1 MGSKDPDMY
10 FFKTIDLI
18 YLHHRKF
25 TKCKLAKT
33 GKPGTHRE
41 ALCMLQETSLVN

>member
-1 MGSKDPDMY
+1 MGSKDPYMC

-25 TKCKLAKT
+25 TKCKLAKI
-33 GKPGTHRE
+33 GKSGSHRE
-41 ALCMLQETSLVN
+41 ALCMLQ